1 MEQRE
6 IRKLVNRQRRF
17 FYTGKT
23 QHMAFREM
31 ALRRLQISIMAHED
45 EINRALRLDLGKSA
59 SEAYMCETGM
69 VLAEISYML
78 KHMRQFGKD
87 QTVRTP
93 LAQFASRSFRKP
105 SPYGVTLI
113 MSPWNYPFLLTMEP
127 LVDAA
132 GQQAIQRLSNRVP
145 TRLLRVRS
153 WRRSYQNVCLKNTL
167 WL

>member
-93 LAQFASRSFRKP
+93 LAQFASRSFRKGDADHE
-105 SPYGVTLI
+105 SVELSVSSDDGATCGCAGSWQYSDCQTEC
-113 MSPWNYPFLLTMEP
+113 LLAFYE
-127 LVDAA
+127 
-132 GQQAIQRLSNRVP
+132 
-145 TRLLRVRS
+145 
-153 WRRSYQNVCLKNTL
+153 
-167 WL
+167 

>member
-1 MEQRE
+1 
-6 IRKLVNRQRRF
+6 
-17 FYTGKT
+17 
-23 QHMAFREM
+23 MAFREM

-78 KHMRQFGKD
+78 KHMRQFGKN

-113 MSPWNYPFLLTMEP
+113 MSPWNYPFLLTMGWQ
-127 LVDAA
+127 L
-132 GQQAIQRLSNRVP
+132 AIQRLSNRVP

-153 WRRSYQNVCLKNTL
+153 WRRSYRNVCLKNTL

>member
-1 MEQRE
+1 
-6 IRKLVNRQRRF
+6 
-17 FYTGKT
+17 
-23 QHMAFREM
+23 MAFREM

-127 LVDAA
+127 LVDALAA
-132 GQQAIQRLSNRVP
+132 GNKSIFKTSAYKPFTSDIMAKIISEFMPQ
-145 TRLLRVRS
+145 
-153 WRRSYQNVCLKNTL
+153 K
-167 WL
+167 

>member
-1 MEQRE
+1 M
-6 IRKLVNRQRRF
+6 V
-17 FYTGKT
+17 
-23 QHMAFREM
+23 FREM

-105 SPYGVTLI
+105 SPYGETYQRTACANTACPVRRKELPLAF
-113 MSPWNYPFLLTMEP
+113 SLWNGTDHES
-127 LVDAA
+127 VE
-132 GQQAIQRLSNRVP
+132 LSVP
-145 TRLLRVRS
+145 SDDGASCGRTGSRQYS
-153 WRRSYQNVCLKNTL
+153 DC
-167 WL
+167 